1 MWCNKSYANKTM
13 SNQMMQLTFI
23 FVECGKKVEMRES
36 QPQGGPEAPK
46 YMQNV

>member
-1 MWCNKSYANKTM
+1 M

-23 FVECGKKVEMRES
+23 FVQCGKKVEVREPES
-36 QPQGGPEAPK
+36 QPQGWPEAPK

>member
-1 MWCNKSYANKTM
+1 M

-23 FVECGKKVEMRES
+23 FVQCGKKVEMKEADS
-36 QPQGGPEAPK
+36 QPQGCPEAPK